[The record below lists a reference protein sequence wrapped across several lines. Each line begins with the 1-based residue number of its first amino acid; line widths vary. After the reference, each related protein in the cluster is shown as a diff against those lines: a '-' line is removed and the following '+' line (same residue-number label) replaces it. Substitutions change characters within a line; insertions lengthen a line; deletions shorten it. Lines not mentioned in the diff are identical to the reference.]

1 MLLKNIMNT
10 RLLLFI
16 FSMTLMS
23 CAGVKKNIVT
33 PETYTKLLPELNKI
47 KSSEIGSIVVY
58 KENGYQNDAIEIAKT
73 FNIKPDGVL
82 KVIEEGQI
90 FIHQYNTNNYE
101 FYGSASNSEFGVA
114 IPINGENPLIY
125 FKSIIDGIYSTG
137 INYNG
142 LTLIKPKE
150 QIDYNHIKVRSKH
163 KDYFKEEFIYNG
175 RVGEALK
182 FIYREYI
189 NDYARPAFTQEVQY
203 DLSENKIIGFRG
215 MRIEIINATNTTIEY
230 KVLNYFEK

>member
-16 FSMTLMS
+16 FSMMFIS
-23 CAGVKKNIVT
+23 CAGVKKNIVA

-47 KSSEIGSIVVY
+47 KTSEIGSFVVY
-58 KENGYQNDAIEIAKT
+58 KENGYQNDAIEIVKT
-73 FNIKPDGVL
+73 FSIKPDGVL
-82 KVIEEGQI
+82 KVIEKGQI
-90 FIHQYNTNNYE
+90 FIHKYNTNDYD

-137 INYNG
+137 TNYNE

-150 QIDYNHIKVRSKH
+150 QIDYIHIKVRTKH
-163 KDYFKEEFIYNG
+163 KDYFKKEFIYNG
-175 RVGEALK
+175 RVGNALK

-215 MRIEIINATNTTIEY
+215 MRIEIIKATNTTIEY